1 MRLDECEQAQKAL
14 TKHLGINLTVADAS
28 QQFLDGLK
36 GITDPEQ
43 KRKFIGS
50 KFIAVFEEEAKK
62 IEAAAA
68 HSEKAGPVEWFLQ
81 GTLYPDVI
89 ERSVKQ
95 QVSYLAMLMRPSRDF
110 SSSLRETVPF
120 EVVADS
126 RTIVSPS
133 RVPR

>member
-1 MRLDECEQAQKAL
+1 
-14 TKHLGINLTVADAS
+14 VADAS
-28 QQFLDGLK
+28 RQFLDGLK

-68 HSEKAGPVEWFLQ
+68 HSEKAGLVEWFLQ
-81 GTLYPDVI
+81 GTLYPNVI

-95 QVSYLAMLMRPSRDF
+95 QVSYLAMLMRLSRDF

-126 RTIVSPS
+126 RNYSISFKG
-133 RVPR
+133 PR